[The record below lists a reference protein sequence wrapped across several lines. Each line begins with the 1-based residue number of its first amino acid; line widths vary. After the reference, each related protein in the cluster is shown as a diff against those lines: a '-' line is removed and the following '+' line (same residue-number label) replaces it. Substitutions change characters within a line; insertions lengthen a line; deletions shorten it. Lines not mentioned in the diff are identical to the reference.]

1 LTVTTP
7 LPAFR
12 VGAGRGAA
20 AEAAIRDVG
29 GRTIGYF
36 RLWGGEHRGAL
47 GPVEGSI
54 IERLVHHA
62 SDLGVPIVGVVSTSG
77 ADVGQGVAS
86 LHAWGR
92 VARSLSKASG
102 VVPVVLVVTGPCLSG
117 PALLLGMADLVVM
130 TEDAYA
136 YVSGPQ
142 AVAGFTGIDVPR
154 DLLGGVSIHARR
166 SGLAAL
172 VAPDEAHAFDAAIS
186 VLSYLPA
193 NNLEEPPV
201 VWDDDPCDR
210 DCTDAAQT
218 VPDTPT
224 AAYDVRRVIGD
235 VCDRGSFLELWEAYA
250 TNMVTGLAAI
260 GGRPVGIVANQPC
273 QRAGT
278 IDIEASR
285 KAARLVQRCDAF
297 NLPVVT
303 FVDTPGFEPGKDLE
317 WRGMIRHGAELVM
330 AYAESTVPRVC
341 IVLRK
346 AYGGAYIVMDSKTLG
361 NDLCV
366 AWPNAEIAVL
376 GAQAAVQ
383 VLHGKKLAAITD
395 DGCAARQRTE
405 LEDDYTRAYCTPAI
419 AAARGYVDEVIDP
432 VDTRRIVADALH
444 VLVSKRD
451 HPPKRR
457 HSNSPL

>member
-1 LTVTTP
+1 M
-7 LPAFR
+7 
-12 VGAGRGAA
+12 
-20 AEAAIRDVG
+20 
-29 GRTIGYF
+29 
-36 RLWGGEHRGAL
+36 
-47 GPVEGSI
+47 
-54 IERLVHHA
+54 IERLVDHA
-62 SDLGVPIVGVVSTSG
+62 TDLGVPIVGVIATSG

-92 VARSLSKASG
+92 VARRLARASG
-102 VVPVVLVVTGPCLSG
+102 VVPIVLIVAGPCLSG
-117 PALLLGMADLVVM
+117 PALLLGMADAVVM
-130 TEDAYA
+130 TEGAFA

-166 SGLAAL
+166 SGVAAL
-172 VAPDEAHAFDAAIS
+172 VAPDEAHAFDAALAI
-186 VLSYLPA
+186 LAYLPS

-201 VWDDDPCDR
+201 VWDDDPGDR
-210 DCTDAAQT
+210 DSHEAAAA
-218 VPDTPT
+218 VPQAAN

-250 TNMVTGLAAI
+250 TNMVTGLAAV
-260 GGRPVGIVANQPC
+260 GGRPVGIVANQPS

-297 NLPVVT
+297 NVPVLT

-317 WRGMIRHGAELVM
+317 WRGMIRHGAELVA
-330 AYAESTVPRVC
+330 AYAEATVPRVC
-341 IVLRK
+341 VVLRK

-361 NDLCV
+361 NDLCL

-376 GAQAAVQ
+376 GAPAAVQ
-383 VLHGKKLAAITD
+383 VLHGKQLAAMGDADRATE
-395 DGCAARQRTE
+395 QRLG

-419 AAARGYVDEVIDP
+419 AAARGYVDEIIDP
-432 VDTRRIVADALH
+432 LDTRRIVADALR
-444 VLVSKRD
+444 VLSSKRD
-451 HPPKRR
+451 HPPRRR